1 MARRRR
7 VRVAPVQIPQFANV
21 DQISGSNF
29 RSYIQSTAGSPMEGI
44 ARSALQIPG
53 GRMLDDELANIDTQ
67 ISGIDSSIA
76 GVDSSV
82 SGVNSSIAGVDAR
95 INDPSRRKPMPSP
108 YASAISARMQI
119 VNALKDAFVIMR
131 DRNLAAVRNNSPSNV
146 MQPYYRQWA
155 SESGAFVNS
164 LQSPESVNI
173 NSLKEFLTKNP
184 DFERIYRVNPSA
196 AFSAIEDIQRFSLA
210 EQQFQ
215 QTANAGITTTMTDA
229 ERAQLQGQRANLQRE
244 RASLEGQRADLQ
256 GQRANL
262 QGQRPRLNSEAAA
275 RLQSAARQFNQ
286 EQNAGAVAA
295 STTRQS
301 PQRPLTGRFGIPQTG
316 VGISIGGFR

>member
-29 RSYIQSTAGSPMEGI
+29 RSYIESTAGSPMEGI

-76 GVDSSV
+76 GVD
-82 SGVNSSIAGVDAR
+82 AR
-95 INDPSRRKPMPSP
+95 LNDPSRREPMPSP
-108 YASAISARMQI
+108 YANR
-119 VNALKDAFVIMR
+119 LT
-131 DRNLAAVRNNSPSNV
+131 
-146 MQPYYRQWA
+146 
-155 SESGAFVNS
+155 S
-164 LQSPESVNI
+164 LQSEARQVRDSVTSSI
-173 NSLKEFLTKNP
+173 REFLEVRHRDLLAQERRTSGRFMKDSLLNEANQVRTLINNVPSFSGNP
-184 DFERIYRVNPSA
+184 LQSDSQAISRFLQNNESNYGLRSASYRPQLSRLD
-196 AFSAIEDIQRFSLA
+196 AIFPELDSIGLA

-244 RASLEGQRADLQ
+244 Q
-256 GQRANL
+256 ANL

-275 RLQSAARQFNQ
+275 RLQGAARQFNQ